1 MDTIRELKNIPE
13 IAGAALA
20 WIIFAVIA
28 TALQIL
34 AIAVDAIAV
43 AINSSLHVA
52 YGATQQIQVC
62 S

>member
-1 MDTIRELKNIPE
+1 MDTIRGFKNVPE

-20 WIIFAVIA
+20 WTIFAVIA
-28 TALQIL
+28 TALHIL
-34 AIAVDAIAV
+34 AIAAKAIAV
-43 AINSSLHVA
+43 AINSPLHVA